1 MDEMLLGGLRVVE
14 IADHLTEHAG
24 RILASMGAE
33 VWLVEPPGGAWTR
46 TRRPTVPGADDHD
59 RGSLAFLARNQNKR
73 SLAIDVS
80 NADDVA
86 ALEALV
92 ARADVVVGSEGA
104 KLHTVAMSAPGD
116 AARVTITDR
125 LGLGRSPM
133 VGFAAGGGMSSTGWP
148 HQPPC
153 APPSFL
159 THDCAGIYA
168 ATMAVAAHWVR
179 HRHGARADYE
189 VAYEEA
195 ATAATT
201 PWTRVMH
208 SADTHVGGQG
218 IVSER
223 QADGPYPII
232 EASDGFVRFL
242 AATPRQWHGL
252 VELLGSP
259 EELTEGPWADRAF
272 RRDNQDL
279 ITHVLSQYSREM
291 SMQHLFIEGQA
302 RNVTITPLQDP
313 KAFRA
318 DAHVIERGIFAPVE
332 DPDHGEMVMVRPP
345 LVAEP
350 PSILPAMS
358 AAPALDDGR
367 TLLDAVIAEAPR
379 PLAEPAD
386 FDPTLPFEGMRILQ
400 LGSGAVVPEACSLFA
415 LLGAEVFRVESQVYV
430 DFLRRRPLD
439 PDNIDDVPTYNQ
451 LNLGVRSFA
460 VDMSTLEGSE
470 LVKQLVPHCDLVV
483 ENMRAPVVERW
494 GLAHEEARLERDDIV
509 SLSSQGL
516 GRGPYGKYQTFGPNL
531 VAFSGKAWLWSHPDD
546 PHPVGTTLPHPDHTA
561 GKQAFVGL
569 VGALMRRD
577 RGHGGCFVEAA
588 QVEAPAWHMADRLLE
603 LELHGEVAP
612 WGNWSP
618 DMAPHGCYPCADDRW
633 IAIAVEDDQQWAAFT
648 ELAGD
653 SVALDPALETT
664 AARLAAAAD
673 LDARIS
679 EWTAGQDVAT
689 LESALRSAGVSCAR
703 VVNGDDM
710 AADTD
715 AHESGFFATLE
726 HKTAGPRT
734 YTGLPVTSTTAGRP
748 ETKLAPL
755 LGEHTDDIL
764 TDVLGLDHATI
775 ADLRERKIVG
785 Y

>member
-1 MDEMLLGGLRVVE
+1 MDQTLLGGLRVVE

-33 VWLVEPPGGAWTR
+33 VWLIEPPGGAWTR
-46 TRRPTVPGADDHD
+46 RRRPSVPGAEDSD

-73 SLAIDVS
+73 SLLIDS
-80 NADDVA
+80 CDAEDMA
-86 ALEALV
+86 ALDALI
-92 ARADVVVGSEGA
+92 ARSDVVIDSETSP
-104 KLHTVAMSAPGD
+104 LHDSVMAAPGD

-179 HRHGARADYE
+179 HRHGARVDYE

-208 SADTHVGGQG
+208 SANTHVGGQG
-218 IVSER
+218 IISER
-223 QADGPYPII
+223 QADGPYPIM
-232 EASDGFVRFL
+232 EASDGYVRFL
-242 AATPRQWHGL
+242 AATPRQWNGL

-259 EELTEGPWADRAF
+259 DELTTGPWADRVF
-272 RRDNQDL
+272 RRDNFDTL
-279 ITHVLSQYSREM
+279 THVLSSHSRTM
-291 SMQHLFIEGQA
+291 SMQHLFTEGQA
-302 RNVTITPLQDP
+302 LGVTITPLQTP
-313 KAFRA
+313 HAFRA
-318 DAHVIERGIFAPVE
+318 DPHVIERGIFAPVV
-332 DPDHGEMVMVRPP
+332 DPEHGEMTMVRPP

-350 PSILPAMS
+350 PAALPTVCP
-358 AAPALDDGR
+358 APALDDGR
-367 TLLDAVIAEAPR
+367 AALAEMLVEEPR
-379 PLAEPAD
+379 PPAVEAD
-386 FDPTLPFEGMRILQ
+386 IDPTLPFAGMRILQ

-415 LLGAEVFRVESQVYV
+415 LLGADVLRLESEVYV
-430 DFLRRRPLD
+430 DFLRRRPLT
-439 PDNIDDVPTYNQ
+439 DNIDDVPTFNQ
-451 LNLGVRSFA
+451 LNLGVRSLA
-460 VDMSTLEGSE
+460 IDMSTLEGAE
-470 LVKQLVPHCDLVV
+470 LVKRLVPHCDLVV

-494 GLAHEEARLERDDIV
+494 GLAHEEARLEREDIV

-531 VAFSGKAWLWSHPDD
+531 VAFTGKAWLWSHPDD
-546 PHPVGTTLPHPDHTA
+546 PYPVGSTLPHPDHTA

-569 VGALMRRD
+569 VGALVRRD
-577 RGHGGCFVEAA
+577 RGLGGCFVEAA

-603 LELHGEVAP
+603 LELHGDVVP

-618 DMAPHGCYPCADDRW
+618 DMAPHGCYPCLDDRW
-633 IAIAVEDDQQWAAFT
+633 IAIAVEDDAQWAAFR
-648 ELAGD
+648 AVVGD
-653 SVALDPALETT
+653 AIAFDDTFADGE
-664 AARLAAAAD
+664 ARLAAVDELNTLIAA
-673 LDARIS
+673 
-679 EWTAGQDVAT
+679 WTAPQDVVA
-689 LESALRSAGVSCAR
+689 LETALRAAGVPCAR
-703 VVNGDDM
+703 VVSGHDM
-710 AADTD
+710 AADVA

-726 HKTAGPRT
+726 HKTVGPRT
-734 YTGLPVTSTTAGRP
+734 YTGLPVTSTRAGRP
-748 ETKLAPL
+748 ATKLAPL
-755 LGEHTDDIL
+755 LGADTDDIL
-764 TDVLGLDHATI
+764 TGILGLDAATL
-775 ADLRERKIVG
+775 ADLRERRIVG

>member
-1 MDEMLLGGLRVVE
+1 MDETLLGGLRVVE

-24 RILASMGAE
+24 RILASVGAE

-46 TRRPTVPGADDHD
+46 RRRPAVPGADESE

-73 SLAIDVS
+73 SLVIDPSTPGDLRVL
-80 NADDVA
+80 AE
-86 ALEALV
+86 LI
-92 ARADVVVGSEGA
+92 ARSDVVIDTETSPLHDAVAGA
-104 KLHTVAMSAPGD
+104 AGD
-116 AARVTITDR
+116 AARITITDR

-179 HRHGARADYE
+179 HRHDARVDYE

-208 SADTHVGGQG
+208 SAETHVGGQG
-218 IVSER
+218 IISER

-259 EELTEGPWADRAF
+259 EELTDGPWADRAF
-272 RRDNQDL
+272 RRDNWDL
-279 ITHVLSQYSREM
+279 LTHVLSQYSPDM
-291 SMQHLFIEGQA
+291 TMQHLFIEGQA
-302 RNVTITPLQDP
+302 RNVTITPLQTP
-313 KAFRA
+313 GEFRA
-318 DAHVIERGIFAPVE
+318 DPHVVERGIFAPVD
-332 DPDHGEMVMVRPP
+332 DPEHGEMVMVRPP

-350 PSILPAMS
+350 PSILPDVS

-367 TLLDAVIAEAPR
+367 QDLAAVLAEEPR
-379 PLAEPAD
+379 PPAKQAD
-386 FDPTLPFEGMRILQ
+386 IDPRVPFAGMRILQ

-415 LLGAEVFRVESQVYV
+415 LLGAQVIRIESQVYV

-451 LNLGVRSFA
+451 LNLGVESLA
-460 VDMSTLEGSE
+460 VDMSTLEGAE
-470 LVKQLVPHCDLVV
+470 LVKRLVPHCDLVV

-546 PHPVGTTLPHPDHTA
+546 PHPVGSTLPHPDHTA
-561 GKQAFVGL
+561 GKQAFIGL
-569 VGALMRRD
+569 VGALVRRD

-588 QVEAPAWHMADRLLE
+588 QVEAPAWHVADRLLE
-603 LELHGEVAP
+603 LELHGEIAP

-633 IAIAVEDDQQWAAFT
+633 IAIAVEDDRQWLAFCDVVGPG
-648 ELAGD
+648 AG
-653 SVALDPALETT
+653 VDPALGS
-664 AARLAAAAD
+664 ASARLAATDELNA
-673 LDARIS
+673 LIG
-679 EWTAGQDVAT
+679 EWTSGQQVAVVEASLRQAGIP
-689 LESALRSAGVSCAR
+689 CAR

-710 AADTD
+710 AADAD

-734 YTGLPVTSTTAGRP
+734 YTGLPVRSVTAGRP
-748 ETKLAPL
+748 ATRLAPL
-755 LGEHTDDIL
+755 LGEHTDEIL
-764 TDVLGLDHATI
+764 TGILGLDQAAI
-775 ADLRERKIVG
+775 ADLRDRRIVG

>member
-1 MDEMLLGGLRVVE
+1 MDETLLGGLRVVE

-46 TRRPTVPGADDHD
+46 SRRPTVPGVDNHE
-59 RGSLAFLARNQNKR
+59 RGSLAFLSRNQNKR
-73 SLAIDVS
+73 SLVIDPGD
-80 NADDVA
+80 APDVA
-86 ALEALV
+86 TVEALI
-92 ARADVVVGSEGA
+92 ARSDVVIDSEDA
-104 KLHTVAMSAPGD
+104 PLHDIVMAAPGD
-116 AARVTITDR
+116 AARITITDR

-153 APPSFL
+153 SPPSFL

-168 ATMAVAAHWVR
+168 ATMAVAAQWVR

-208 SADTHVGGQG
+208 SAKTHVGGQG
-218 IVSER
+218 IISER

-242 AATPRQWHGL
+242 AATPRQWQGL

-259 EELTEGPWADRAF
+259 EELTDGPWADRAF
-272 RRDNQDL
+272 RRDNADL
-279 ITHVLSQYSREM
+279 LTHVLSQYSREM
-291 SMQHLFIEGQA
+291 TMQHLFVEGQA
-302 RNVTITPLQDP
+302 LNVTITPLQTP
-313 KAFRA
+313 MAFRA
-318 DAHVIERGIFAPVE
+318 DAHVIERGIFASVD

-350 PSILPAMS
+350 PSILPSVA
-358 AAPALDDGR
+358 AAPSLDDGR
-367 TLLDAVIAEAPR
+367 TMLDSV
-379 PLAEPAD
+379 LAERARPEAQPGD
-386 FDPTLPFEGMRILQ
+386 FDPTKPFEGMRILQ

-439 PDNIDDVPTYNQ
+439 PENVDDVPVYNQ
-451 LNLGVRSFA
+451 LNLGVQSFA
-460 VDMSTLEGSE
+460 VDMSTIEGAE

-546 PHPVGTTLPHPDHTA
+546 PHPVGSTLPHPDHTA

-603 LELHGEVAP
+603 LELHGDVAP

-633 IAIAVEDDQQWAAFT
+633 IAIAVEDDPQWEAFSGVV
-648 ELAGD
+648 GD
-653 SVALDPALETT
+653 AISFDPSLSSTS
-664 AARLAAAAD
+664 ARLAAVDHLNAGIGA
-673 LDARIS
+673 
-679 EWTAGQDVAT
+679 WTASQDVVA
-689 LESALRSAGVSCAR
+689 LETALREAGVSCAR
-703 VVNGDDM
+703 VVTGDDM
-710 AADTD
+710 AADTE
-715 AHESGFFATLE
+715 AHDSGFFETLE

-734 YTGLPVTSTTAGRP
+734 YTGLPVSSTTDGRP
-748 ETKLAPL
+748 ATRLAPL

-764 TDVLGLDHATI
+764 TGVLGLDQATI
-775 ADLRERKIVG
+775 ADLRARKIVG